1 MFKPILYFRGPS
13 RRLSRSCIRF
23 YSENIEESDYR
34 NRKKLIYSDTSIN
47 YYPALSQLETNYD
60 FKLRVPKFIHQFK
73 QMDFTQYPNRKYPKL
88 INVQGKIISIR
99 RNGKFMYFIDLEQ
112 DFSKIQI
119 IINNKMCGLTKE
131 EFVKQHA
138 ILKKGDYI
146 NCIGYPST
154 SNTGELSL
162 KLSQQITML
171 SPCLNSMIIPENI
184 TDKKIINSN
193 RVLNYLANP
202 SARER
207 IIIKN
212 LIIKLIRQFFVSR
225 DFMEFQTPLINGN
238 ATGANAKPFVTQSNH
253 VDSELQLRV
262 APELWLKKLVI
273 SGFEKIFEIGP
284 SFRNEGIDATHNPEF
299 TSCEFY
305 QSFTDLSELMTIS
318 QELFKYIYENLE
330 LEATK
335 ANLPLLQSTLY
346 SLKPLTEEYQKV
358 EFIPTIES
366 KTNLKLPNQLT
377 SNNLIEY
384 HNALDLPLPE
394 TKSPAILLDN
404 LASIYLEPISESSN
418 TPVFIYN
425 HPSELSPLSKS
436 TDIKYDD
443 RTYNISLR
451 FELFIR
457 GKEYINAYEEENS
470 PADQLQKFKLQ
481 QASKDQ
487 HNDQE
492 ALIPDW
498 NYIKS
503 LEYGL
508 PPTGGWGCGIDRLA
522 MLFSN
527 SDRIDEVLP
536 FGNLRDVL
544 KN

>member
-1 MFKPILYFRGPS
+1 MLKPISCFKGPARFFS
-13 RRLSRSCIRF
+13 RTIVRF
-23 YSENIEESDYR
+23 NVDDVEESDYR
-34 NRKKLIYSDTSIN
+34 NRKKLVYSDVSTN
-47 YYPALSQLETNYD
+47 YYPPLGQLSTDYD
-60 FKLRVPKFIHQFK
+60 SKLRVPKFINEFQHIN
-73 QMDFTQYPNRKYPKL
+73 FTEFPNKRYPKL
-88 INVQGKIISIR
+88 VNIQGKIVSIR
-99 RNGKFMYFIDLEQ
+99 RNGKYMYFIDLEQ
-112 DFSKIQI
+112 DFSKVQI
-119 IINNKMCGLTKE
+119 IVNNKMCGLTKE
-131 EFVKQHA
+131 EFVNHYA
-138 ILKKGDYI
+138 IFKKGDYI
-146 NCIGYPST
+146 NCVGNPST

-162 KLSQQITML
+162 KLTEKITML

-184 TDKKIINSN
+184 SDKKIINSN
-193 RVLNYLANP
+193 RVLNYLASP
-202 SARER
+202 LAKER

-212 LIIKLIRQFFVSR
+212 LIIKLIRQFFVSK

-238 ATGANAKPFVTQSNH
+238 ATGANAKPFITQSNH

-305 QSFTDLSELMTIS
+305 QTFTDLSELMSIS
-318 QELFKYIYENLE
+318 QQLFRYIYENLE
-330 LEATK
+330 AEASK
-335 ANLPLLQSTLY
+335 SDIKLLQSTLPA
-346 SLKPLTEEYQKV
+346 LKPLTQEFQKV

-366 KTNLKLPNQLT
+366 KANLKLPQHLT
-377 SNNLIEY
+377 SSNLIEY
-384 HNALDLPLPE
+384 HKALNLPIPE
-394 TKSPAILLDN
+394 IKSPAILLDN
-404 LASIYLEPISESSN
+404 LASIFLETISETTT

-436 TDIKYDD
+436 TDMKYDD

-470 PADQLQKFKLQ
+470 PADQLAKFKLQ

-527 SDRIDEVLP
+527 SERIDQVLP